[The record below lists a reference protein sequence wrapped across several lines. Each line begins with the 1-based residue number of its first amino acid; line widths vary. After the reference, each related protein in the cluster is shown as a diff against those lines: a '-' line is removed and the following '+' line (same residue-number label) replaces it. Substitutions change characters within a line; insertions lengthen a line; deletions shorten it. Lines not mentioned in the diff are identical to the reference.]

1 MAISNLG
8 TINNLPASKKPSG
21 YVDPIVA
28 TFTDWQYRYVLT
40 LNVLKATVENGT
52 AATTLANIIAN
63 ATVGINKQIVD
74 IVAADFLATA
84 TVTTYA
90 ELYDLNTNYFPQEVD
105 NVYLTSTAPSYVC
118 KVILYVKAN

>member
-8 TINNLPASKKPSG
+8 TINNLPAVKKPAG

-63 ATVGINKQIVD
+63 ATIGLNKQIVD